1 MLSSRREDILESLE
15 DLNGTK
21 WDEGRVHSLPA
32 GLLELGHWS
41 PHALGLGLASPAPM
55 VLESLD

>member
-1 MLSSRREDILESLE
+1 MTEDILESLE

-21 WDEGRVHSLPA
+21 WDEGRVHSLPD

-41 PHALGLGLASPAPM
+41 PHALRLGLASPAPM
-55 VLESLD
+55 VLGSLD